1 VKAVDLDAT
10 DLKIIDMLKTNARMS
25 FSDISREI
33 GLSTPA
39 IRERILNLEEEG
51 VIKGYIPL
59 LDNSRL
65 GLNTTAFIGVMLAH
79 PQCCREDVVK
89 AMAKIPEVVEA
100 HFTDGEEDM
109 LLKIVCKDT
118 TAFLRL
124 LSEMT
129 AVEGVA
135 KTRSVIS
142 LSNEIERT

>member
-1 VKAVDLDAT
+1 MDAT

>member
-65 GLNTTAFIGVMLAH
+65 GLNTTAFIGVTLAH

>member
-1 VKAVDLDAT
+1 LDAT

>member
-1 VKAVDLDAT
+1 LDAT

-65 GLNTTAFIGVMLAH
+65 GLNTTAFIGVTLAH

>member
-1 VKAVDLDAT
+1 MDAT
-10 DLKIIDMLKTNARMS
+10 DLKIIDILKTNARMS

-65 GLNTTAFIGVMLAH
+65 GLNTTAFIGVTLAH

>member
-1 VKAVDLDAT
+1 MDAT

-65 GLNTTAFIGVMLAH
+65 GLNTTAFIGVTLAH

>member
-1 VKAVDLDAT
+1 MKAVDLDAT

>member
-1 VKAVDLDAT
+1 MSVKCMDAT
-10 DLKIIDMLKTNARMS
+10 DLKIIDMLKANARVS

-39 IRERILNLEEEG
+39 IRERILSLEEDG

-59 LDNSRL
+59 LDNSKL
-65 GLNTTAFIGVMLAH
+65 GMNTTAFIGVTLAH

-89 AMAKIPEVVEA
+89 AIEKMPEVVEA
-100 HFTDGEEDM
+100 HFTDGDEDM
-109 LLKIVCKDT
+109 LLKVVCRDT
-118 TAFLRL
+118 TALLRL
-124 LSEMT
+124 LSELT
-129 AVEGVA
+129 GSPGVA